1 MKYACQYAIVR
12 FMPFVETGE
21 FANVGIVLMC
31 PEAGYFDFQ
40 LLNRVR
46 RITAFFD
53 QLEARIYREAKN
65 DLRDELLR
73 VKTMITQNGYQ
84 SDRSARFLFQELVR
98 PREVMLRFDAPRVV
112 LTNDPEMKLEE
123 LFGFYVERDFV
134 TPEYIEQRLEKRLR
148 GILVEA
154 HLREKYHEKKIE
166 YGAFQAR
173 FPFVHLNEQGVATKA
188 MKALHLAHKDPANA
202 YDHGWAWV
210 GKIRQ
215 LRKSEALPDAV
226 LIAAEGPD
234 ETNPD
239 AVAIY
244 QEIKRDFER
253 LDVNLVPLSD
263 AQAIREFAQVH

>member
-1 MKYACQYAIVR
+1 MKYACQYAIIR

-31 PEAGYFDFQ
+31 PEAGYLDFQ

-53 QLEARIYREAKN
+53 HLEARIYREAKT

-73 VKTMITQNGYQ
+73 VKDLFTRNGFQN
-84 SDRSARFLFQELVR
+84 DKSARFLFQELVR

-112 LTNDPEMKLEE
+112 LTDDPEKKLEQ

-134 TPEYIEQRLEKRLR
+134 TPEYIEQRLEKKLR

-154 HLREKYHEKKIE
+154 HLREKYHERKIE
-166 YGAFQAR
+166 YGAFHAR
-173 FPFVHLNEQGVATKA
+173 FPFVHLNEHGVATKA
-188 MKALHLAHKDPANA
+188 LKALHLAHKDPSNA
-202 YDHGWAWV
+202 YDHGWAWI

-215 LRKSEALPDAV
+215 LRKFQALPKEV
-226 LIAAEGPD
+226 LIAAERPD
-234 ETNPD
+234 EGNSD
-239 AVAIY
+239 AMAVY
-244 QEIKRDFER
+244 QEIKQDFES
-253 LDVNLVPLSD
+253 LDVSVVPLSD
-263 AQAIREFAQVH
+263 TLAIREFAQVC

>member
-31 PEAGYFDFQ
+31 PETGYFSFQ

-65 DLRDELLR
+65 DLRDELNR
-73 VKTMITQNGYQ
+73 VKALITRANVQGY
-84 SDRSARFLFQELVR
+84 RTARFIFQELVR

-112 LTNDPEMKLEE
+112 MADDPEKKLEQ
-123 LFGFYVERDFV
+123 LFSFYVERDFV
-134 TPEYIEQRLEKRLR
+134 TAEYIEQRLETRLR

-154 HLREKYHEKKIE
+154 CLREE
-166 YGAFQAR
+166 YQESRVEHGAFHAR
-173 FPFVHLNEQGVATKA
+173 FPFAHKDEAGVITKA
-188 MKALHLAHKDPANA
+188 MKALHLAHKDPAHA
-202 YDHGWAWV
+202 YDHGWTWV

-215 LRKSEALPDAV
+215 LKKHQALPDQV
-226 LIAAEGPD
+226 LIATQGPD
-234 ETNPD
+234 DSNSE
-239 AVAIY
+239 AVSVY
-244 QEIKRDFER
+244 QEIQDDFRR
-253 LDVNLVPLSD
+253 LDVKVVSLSD
-263 AQAIREFAQVH
+263 APAIKEFARIN